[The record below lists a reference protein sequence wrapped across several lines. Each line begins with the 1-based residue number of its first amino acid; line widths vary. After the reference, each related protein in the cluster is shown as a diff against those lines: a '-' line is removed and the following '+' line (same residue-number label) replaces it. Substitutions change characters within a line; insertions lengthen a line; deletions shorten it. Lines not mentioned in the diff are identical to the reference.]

1 MQSSSSRRTRSA
13 TQALVDAPHRRPSPR
28 AWARP
33 AALSLIAVTALGV
46 LAPSAA
52 HAAAPERVFELVTPV
67 KKGGSDISTG
77 YRSTADGNTVGFESY
92 SVLGEPESAAFAS
105 SYVARRSASGWQT
118 EARNPRIATEN
129 PYLPWSP
136 FLLGVSEDLST
147 TFVGTY
153 APLTADDQNDQ
164 LDVTAVSGGT
174 TTWLNPALAMP
185 DTATDETAYVGS
197 SDDGRFAFLKTT
209 KQLVAGVPGGANQVY
224 RHGPDGIELVSR
236 LPAGGP
242 SAGAQLG
249 NGRSS
254 LYIAV
259 QPDRHAVSA
268 DGQTAFFTT
277 TSGVRQLYVNKG
289 GVTKLV
295 SADTN
300 GAPGT
305 AASTYW
311 AATPDGSRVIFS
323 STSQLTAG
331 APVGGGLYAYDVASA
346 QLRLLYAGNVRSVMR
361 VSPDGKRV
369 YAVSTAQLVPGPAV
383 PTGPK
388 LYLVTDSGVRFVG
401 ALDAN
406 ANESWEQGEGGNV
419 GGGTP
424 DGRRIVFSTKT
435 KLTAADNNGKTAVYR
450 YDAEADAITCLS
462 CRPDGAP
469 SQGQASFRDASEFS
483 TGSTFSRAITDDGR
497 LTVFESTEGLLP
509 EDTNGLSDVYGYDDD
524 GLHLVSSG
532 KVDEEAHVV
541 DVSADGRDLF
551 FLTNASL
558 AADDIDHGYRDIY
571 DARIG
576 GGFPTTEE
584 PCTATSCERPDAPPS
599 GFAPVGLGSL
609 NVVDQAPP
617 AAPGAKKVGF
627 RAASISAA
635 NRGSWARSGRFG
647 LQVTVDAATT
657 VTATARTSSGK
668 QAARA
673 QRSLK
678 AAGKLTLSL
687 RLSKASVAEL
697 RRNGRLKLTVTVSA
711 SGAEKATKTTVTLT
725 GRKAAKKTAAKAA
738 KKATKK
744 SAARAHTKGTR

>member
-1 MQSSSSRRTRSA
+1 M
-13 TQALVDAPHRRPSPR
+13 
-28 AWARP
+28 
-33 AALSLIAVTALGV
+33 LSLVAVTALGV

-77 YRSTADGNTVGFESY
+77 YRSTADGSTVGFESY

-105 SYVARRSASGWQT
+105 SYVARRTASGWQT

-136 FLLGVSEDLST
+136 FLLGVSEDLGT

-153 APLTADDQNDQ
+153 APLTTDDRNDQ

-197 SDDGRFAFLKTT
+197 SADGRFAFMKTT
-209 KQLVAGVPGGANQVY
+209 KQLVASVPGGTNQVY
-224 RHGPDGIELVSR
+224 RHGPDGIELISR

-242 SAGAQLG
+242 SGGAQLG

-254 LYIAV
+254 TYLAV

-277 TSGVRQLYVNKG
+277 TSGVRQLYVNRG
-289 GVTKLV
+289 GVTKLI

-311 AATPDGSRVIFS
+311 GATPDGSRVIFS

-346 QLRLLYAGNVRSVMR
+346 QLRLLYAGNVRAVMR
-361 VSPDGKRV
+361 VSPDGKRI
-369 YAVSTAQLVPGPAV
+369 YAVSTAQLVPGPTV

-388 LYLVTDSGVRFVG
+388 LYLVTDSGVRYIG
-401 ALDAN
+401 PLTAN
-406 ANESWEQGEGGNV
+406 FPESWDNGQGGNV

-424 DGRRIVFSTKT
+424 DGRRIVFTTKT
-435 KLTAADNNGKTAVYR
+435 KLTAADNNGKSAVYR
-450 YDAEADAITCLS
+450 YDAEADALTCLS
-462 CRPDGAP
+462 CRPDGTP
-469 SQGQASFRDASEFS
+469 SQGNASFRDASQFS
-483 TGSTFSRAITDDGR
+483 SGNTFSRAITDDGR
-497 LTVFESTEGLLP
+497 LTVFESPEDLLP

-524 GLHLVSSG
+524 GLHLLSSG
-532 KVDEEAHVV
+532 KADAEAHVV
-541 DVSADGRDLF
+541 DVSADGRDVFL
-551 FLTNASL
+551 LTNASL

-576 GGFPTTEE
+576 GGFPIAE
-584 PCTATSCERPDAPPS
+584 PPCSASSCERPETPPTP
-599 GFAPVGLGSL
+599 FAPVAIGSL
-609 NVVDQAPP
+609 VTTDQAPP
-617 AAPGAKKVGF
+617 APPVAKPVGF

-647 LQVTVDAATT
+647 LKVTVDGATT

-673 QRSLK
+673 RTSAKQ
-678 AAGKLTLSL
+678 AGSVTLPL

-697 RRNGRLKLTVTVSA
+697 RRKGKLKLTVTVSA
-711 SGAEKATKTTVTLT
+711 SGAEKASKATVTLSA
-725 GRKAAKKTAAKAA
+725 RKTAAKAA

-744 SAARAHTKGTR
+744 SAARARTKGTR